1 MSIHSAIQA
10 AEFLLGLPHA
20 DALDRMLDLA
30 EATSGDAVAVAGP
43 QAADAMVGLWRR
55 GFARVEAAR
64 RATCAAADERCGLLL
79 VVGCPEAVWA
89 DTLVGA
95 VLGMLAP
102 GGRLVVDAGR
112 LVDVSER
119 AELCGYLRAR
129 GLLVSEGSELSAEIL
144 AMRRTPS

>member
-1 MSIHSAIQA
+1 MSVHSAIQA

-20 DALDRMLDLA
+20 DPLDRMLDLA
-30 EATSGDAVAVAGP
+30 EATPRDAVAVAGP

-55 GFARVEAAR
+55 GFPRVEAAR
-64 RATCAAADERCGLLL
+64 RATSAAADERCDLLL

-95 VLGMLAP
+95 VAGVLAP
-102 GGRLVVDAGR
+102 RGRLVIDAGLLVDAR
-112 LVDVSER
+112 ER

-129 GLLVSEGSELSAEIL
+129 GLRVGDGAELSAEVL
-144 AMRRTPS
+144 AFKG